1 MDVKVLFGLNRSGM
15 NDIQKKFGENV
26 RKHRNKQQIS
36 REKLAELSG
45 LHWTYIGSVERGERN
60 ISIKNI
66 KKIADGLKVKISDL
80 FVGID
85 AKKNK

>member
-1 MDVKVLFGLNRSGM
+1 MENLQ
-15 NDIQKKFGENV
+15 IKFGENV
-26 RKHRNKQQIS
+26 KKHRKKQGHS

-66 KKIADGLKVKISDL
+66 KKIADALNIKISDL
-80 FVGID
+80 FAGID